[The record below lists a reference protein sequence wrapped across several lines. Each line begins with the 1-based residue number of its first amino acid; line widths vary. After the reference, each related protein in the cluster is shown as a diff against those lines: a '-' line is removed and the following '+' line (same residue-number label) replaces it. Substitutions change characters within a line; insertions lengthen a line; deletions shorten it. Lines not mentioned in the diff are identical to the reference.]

1 MEMKE
6 DFERF
11 FTENS
16 PKLKA
21 YAMQVLMSEEDA
33 EDVVQDVFLKLIAK
47 PEKWQ
52 DEERKDGYLFKTT
65 KNHILN
71 FIKRRKMERS
81 YQQRLA
87 ETNASLVEEFG
98 LDDKLHA
105 QEVEFLI
112 MTILKRMPERRSNIF
127 KMSRYE
133 GKSNQEIADILNIS
147 IRTVERHIYLALV
160 DLKETLNLYLVVE

>member
-11 FTENS
+11 FTENV
-16 PKLKA
+16 PRVRA

-33 EDVVQDVFLKLIAK
+33 EDVAQDVFLKLMAK
-47 PEKWQ
+47 PEVWK

-71 FIKRRKMERS
+71 FIKRRKIERNC
-81 YQQRLA
+81 QQRLS

-98 LDDKLHA
+98 LEDRLHA

-112 MTILKRMPERRSNIF
+112 MSILQRMPERRSDIF

-133 GKSNQEIADILNIS
+133 GKSNQEIADLLNIS
-147 IRTVERHIYLALV
+147 IRTVERHIYLALA